1 VTPSPQIC
9 RSEWD
14 DSVVDAGHPRYEL
27 CTKLGF
33 CLLPDDE
40 ARIVA
45 SPPPDID
52 SFTDEVMVIERFDPA
67 LEKQVRRQV
76 RALVARH
83 FAYDD

>member
-1 VTPSPQIC
+1 
-9 RSEWD
+9 
-14 DSVVDAGHPRYEL
+14 VDAGHLLYEL

-33 CLLPDDE
+33 CLPPDDQ

-52 SFTDEVMVIERFDPA
+52 SFTDEVMVIEGFDPA
-67 LEKQVRRQV
+67 LEKQLRRQV